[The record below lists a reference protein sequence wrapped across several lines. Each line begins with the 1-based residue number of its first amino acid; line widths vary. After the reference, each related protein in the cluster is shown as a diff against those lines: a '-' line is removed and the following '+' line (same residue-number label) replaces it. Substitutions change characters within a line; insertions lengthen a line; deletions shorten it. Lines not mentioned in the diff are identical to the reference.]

1 MTTTS
6 RFAQHSSCKL
16 LLLAR
21 GFLISLLLCG
31 CVSTSW
37 TTQAESSGI
46 QQMPQVIV
54 KFKDPAVN
62 PAKHGYLQELSREI
76 GATLVYVRP
85 MSGRAHVLRIES
97 SGNAESL
104 HRVVEGLSK
113 RSDVEYAEP
122 DRLLHPMQR

>member
-1 MTTTS
+1 MTITS
-6 RFAQHSSCKL
+6 RFPQCPFCL
-16 LLLAR
+16 LLQFAR
-21 GFLISLLLCG
+21 GFLASLLLCG
-31 CVSTSW
+31 CVSTSQ

-46 QQMPQVIV
+46 QHMPQVIV

-62 PAKHGYLQELSREI
+62 PAKHGYLEELSREI

-97 SGNAESL
+97 SGNTESL

-122 DRLLHPMQR
+122 DQLLRPMQR